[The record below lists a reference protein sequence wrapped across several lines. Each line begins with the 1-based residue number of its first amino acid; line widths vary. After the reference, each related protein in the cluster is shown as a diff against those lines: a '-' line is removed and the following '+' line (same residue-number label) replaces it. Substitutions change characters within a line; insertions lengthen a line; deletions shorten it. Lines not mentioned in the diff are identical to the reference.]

1 MQRFLVA
8 IALLVISCSA
18 AKQADAPVT
27 TSPVVAPPSGIGG
40 IATNRWTFET
50 ALLKPSD
57 PNTYSDVVMDAQ
69 PLADGGWLV
78 IHAPTVR
85 PRFNCDPTSY
95 GCGFARAPIGYLER
109 LDRSGRV
116 VAREHGAE
124 PFGLTRIH
132 VFESLN
138 VVVGEGPQVLN
149 GSTLHAF
156 RLDTLDGIASELT
169 QGCVVDGSR
178 CYSLRPD
185 FASGTVTV
193 EERDPRDLRLAQAW
207 TQPVLPSG
215 SLALFP
221 KENLVAW
228 RAATDTP
235 PFWRAAALDAAR
247 PLAIPWLARLQSACE
262 VIRVAEDRAFVTF
275 GPADCRGD
283 SGWHGEIIEVSSGRV
298 IRVVQPDDGISG
310 NALGDHAFVQIAESG
325 VVVDPQT
332 GSDGPRMAGR
342 PLSVDWDRGTAVFA
356 LADGGAALLRRQ
368 PGAAAQHDLPF
379 QVIASARCDA
389 YESPRVMA
397 ALSATVACPALG
409 TAVGPSRLLITPGKA
424 YYAASD
430 IDVRRIAIDPT
441 TRTIEVA
448 YSPGTSRS
456 SVTEPAAT
464 TVVELSEPPSAGE
477 WLVRLSVDGR
487 PAATSF
493 VIGFK

>member
-85 PRFNCDPTSY
+85 PHFNCDPTSY

-138 VVVGEGPQVLN
+138 VVVGENPQVLN
-149 GSTLHAF
+149 GTLHAF

-247 PLAIPWLARLQSACE
+247 AIAIPWLARLQSACE
-262 VIRVAEDRAFVTF
+262 VARVAENRAFVMF

-283 SGWHGEIIEVSSGRV
+283 TGWHGEIIEVSSGRV
-298 IRVVQPDDGISG
+298 VRSLKPDDEISG
-310 NALGDHAFVQIAESG
+310 NALGDHAFVQIAQSG

-342 PLSVDWDRGTAVFA
+342 PLSVDWDRGIAAFA
-356 LADGGAALLRRQ
+356 LADGGAAALRRQ
-368 PGAAAQHDLPF
+368 LGAGAQHDLAF
-379 QVIASARCDA
+379 RVIASAMCDA
-389 YESPRVMA
+389 YESPRVMP
-397 ALSATVACPALG
+397 ALSATVTCAALG

-424 YYAASD
+424 YNAASG

-493 VIGFK
+493 VVGFK

>member
-1 MQRFLVA
+1 VQRFLVA

-27 TSPVVAPPSGIGG
+27 TSPVVAPPGGIGG
-40 IATNRWTFET
+40 IATTRWTFET
-50 ALLKPSD
+50 ALLKPPD
-57 PNTYSDVVMDAQ
+57 PNTYSDVVIDAQ
-69 PLADGGWLV
+69 PLADGGWIV
-78 IHAPTVR
+78 IHAPVVR

-95 GCGFARAPIGYLER
+95 GCGFVRGPIGYLER
-109 LDRSGRV
+109 LDPTGRV

-149 GSTLHAF
+149 GTLHAF

-185 FASGTVTV
+185 FASGTTTV
-193 EERDPRDLRLAQAW
+193 EERDPRDLRLVQAW
-207 TQPVLPSG
+207 TVPVAPSPSG

-221 KENLVAW
+221 KENLLAW

-310 NALGDHAFVQIAESG
+310 NALADHAFVQIAESG
-325 VVVDPQT
+325 IVVDPQT
-332 GSDGPRMAGR
+332 GSDGPRTDGR
-342 PLSVDWDRGTAVFA
+342 PLSVEWDRGLAVFA
-356 LADGGAALLRRQ
+356 LADGGAAVLRRA
-368 PGAAAQHDLPF
+368 PGTAARHDLAF
-379 QVIASARCDA
+379 QVTASATCDA
-389 YESPRVMA
+389 YERPRVMA
-397 ALSATVACPALG
+397 ALPATVTCSGLAS
-409 TAVGPSRLLITPGKA
+409 AVGAARILITPGKA
-424 YYAASD
+424 YHAASGV
-430 IDVRRIAIDPT
+430 DVRRVAIDPN
-441 TRTIEVA
+441 TRTIEVTYA
-448 YSPGTSRS
+448 PEASRR

-464 TVVELSEPPSAGE
+464 TVIELTEPPSAGD
-477 WLVRLSVDGR
+477 WLVRLSISGG
-487 PAATSF
+487 PAATAF
-493 VIGFK
+493 VVGF